1 MSNTWQIWGIA
12 FTAGMVST
20 VNPCGFAMLPAYL
33 SYFLGLEG
41 NKAGSRVS
49 AGRSLAVGMVT
60 SAGFFIV
67 FGVAGLLLNA
77 GVDRVR
83 DWLPYLAIAVGV
95 GIAALGI
102 AMLRGFEFIA
112 ALPKAQGG
120 TGSRSWGSMLTFG
133 MSYATASLSCTL
145 PAFLVVVVGAIS
157 GENFITG
164 LGTFVA
170 YSLGMAVV
178 LVSLTVSLGAAQTG
192 LLGRLRSAMQHVNR
206 ISAVIMIVAGIYIT
220 WFWTTELVSDGDDVT
235 VAERLVDG
243 WSGSLTRFL
252 EDNVWFI
259 SFFLGGIIVT
269 AIVSQ
274 VWRPRDEESDTTQL
288 EGAAS

>member
-41 NKAGSRVS
+41 KDAGSRVS
-49 AGRSLAVGMVT
+49 AGRSLAVGVVT

-102 AMLRGFEFIA
+102 AMLRGFEFTV
-112 ALPKAQGG
+112 ALPKARGG
-120 TGSRSWGSMLTFG
+120 TGSRSWGSMLIFG

-206 ISAVIMIVAGIYIT
+206 VSAVIMIVAGVYIT

-252 EDNVWFI
+252 EDNVWFM
-259 SFFLGGIIVT
+259 SFFLGGIIIA

-274 VWRPRDEESDTTQL
+274 VWRPRDEESDTTL
-288 EGAAS
+288 L